1 VDFLSHPSL
10 TSGVLSSSTIMMSN
24 SPPLHSHSPPS
35 NGASSSN
42 SGGPTSDAC
51 NGIVATLLSHRQ
63 RTNGESETF
72 SKRAIER

>member
-1 VDFLSHPSL
+1 VDLLVHPSL
-10 TSGVLSSSTIMMSN
+10 ASGVSSARMMSG
-24 SPPLHSHSPPS
+24 SPPLHSHSPTS

-42 SGGPTSDAC
+42 NGGPSSDAC
-51 NGIVATLLSHRQ
+51 NGIVATLLCHRQ

>member
-1 VDFLSHPSL
+1 
-10 TSGVLSSSTIMMSN
+10 MMSG
-24 SPPLHSHSPPS
+24 SPPLHSHSPPL

-42 SGGPTSDAC
+42 NGGPSSDAC
-51 NGIVATLLSHRQ
+51 NGIVANLLSYRQ